1 MTELFQ
7 DFASGNSELWKW
19 YRSIQIHPPG
29 TIDHFD
35 YLKEKVPSVVQLL
48 SIRIISKKDFED
60 LVHPWFY
67 QSKAVPV

>member
-7 DFASGNSELWKW
+7 DFASGNFEIWKW

-35 YLKEKVPSVVQLL
+35 YLKEKVPSML
-48 SIRIISKKDFED
+48 
-60 LVHPWFY
+60 
-67 QSKAVPV
+67 